1 LVRYLQNFCAVVLYC
16 IDVWKEES
24 EILLVLAAIGAIEVE
39 ALATEVD
46 IAILVNLWLVALISE
61 IILNK
66 IDNVHS
72 GKI

>member
-1 LVRYLQNFCAVVLYC
+1 LVRYLQNFCAVVLYL
-16 IDVWKEES
+16 IDVRKEES

-46 IAILVNLWLVALISE
+46 IAILINLWLVALISE

>member
-1 LVRYLQNFCAVVLYC
+1 LVRYLQNFCAIILYR
-16 IDVWKEES
+16 IDVRKEES

-39 ALATEVD
+39 TLATEVD